1 LIISYQEVYVVR
13 RGLALVVAA
22 STSLLVAAC
31 TTTVIPVQVV
41 TVTAPPPTEK
51 VLDGPSLNS
60 GVRNVLEDDY
70 KIMVDEVTCPN
81 DEQPIVG
88 NSFTCTAVIDGQQKQ
103 VTITVKTAD
112 GKYEVG
118 QPR

>member
-1 LIISYQEVYVVR
+1 VVR

-31 TTTVIPVQVV
+31 TTTVVPIQVV
-41 TVTAPPPTEK
+41 TVPAALPPLPTEK

-60 GVRNVLEDDY
+60 GVTNILEDDY

-103 VTITVKTAD
+103 VSITVKTAD